1 MASPFLTQDFHI
13 RWSTLAPAHIQ
24 EDIRQAIQKAE
35 AAIEHVSGQDRGKM
49 TFDSVTVITLTHR
62 LR

>member
-1 MASPFLTQDFHI
+1 MASPYLTQDFHI

-35 AAIEHVSGQDRGKM
+35 APSSTSPDR
-49 TFDSVTVITLTHR
+49 TAAR
-62 LR
+62 

>member
-24 EDIRQAIQKAE
+24 EDIHQAIQKAE
-35 AAIEHVSGQDRGKM
+35 A
-49 TFDSVTVITLTHR
+49 SVPTGVAA
-62 LR
+62 